1 MFELNPIVILGV
13 GIISVVIMIV
23 VLRINAFLALIVSAI
38 AVSLLSPGV
47 PAEKIAR
54 VALAFGSTAG
64 GIGIVI
70 AMASIIGV
78 CLIESGA
85 ADRIVRSL
93 VTRLG
98 IKRVPAALMG
108 SGFLLSMP
116 VFFDTVF
123 YLLVP
128 LARSFYRQVRSNYLL
143 FILAICAGGVV
154 THVMIPPTPGPLIMA
169 ANLNINIGV
178 MIAVGMLVAVPMA
191 LVGLG
196 SSYVMNRMMPISMR
210 E

>member
-1 MFELNPIVILGV
+1 
-13 GIISVVIMIV
+13 MIV
-23 VLRINAFLALIVSAI
+23 VLRINAFLALIISAL
-38 AVSLLSPGV
+38 AVSLLSPGTA
-47 PAEKIAR
+47 AEKITR
-54 VALAFGSTAG
+54 VAEAFGNTAG

-93 VTRLG
+93 VSKLG

-123 YLLVP
+123 LLAGSFGALFVP
-128 LARSFYRQVRSNYLL
+128 AGAIELSSFRAGHLYRRCRYSCHGAADARSSDH
-143 FILAICAGGVV
+143 GGQ
-154 THVMIPPTPGPLIMA
+154 L
-169 ANLNINIGV
+169 
-178 MIAVGMLVAVPMA
+178 
-191 LVGLG
+191 
-196 SSYVMNRMMPISMR
+196 
-210 E
+210 

>member
-47 PAEKIAR
+47 AAEKITR
-54 VALAFGSTAG
+54 VALSFGSTAG

-93 VTRLG
+93 VIRLG
-98 IKRVPAALMG
+98 IKRAPAALMG

-128 LARSFYRQVRSNYLL
+128 LARSLYRQVRSDYLL
-143 FILAICAGGVV
+143 FVLAICTGAVV
-154 THVMIPPTPGPLIMA
+154 THVMLPPTPCTLIIA
-169 ANLNINIGV
+169 SNLDINNGV
-178 MIAVGMLVAVPMA
+178 MLSVALLVAYLMS
-191 LVGLG
+191 LVLLG
-196 SSYVMNRMMPISMR
+196 CS
-210 E
+210 

>member
-1 MFELNPIVILGV
+1 
-13 GIISVVIMIV
+13 MIV

-47 PAEKIAR
+47 AAEKITR

-93 VTRLG
+93 VNRLG

-128 LARSFYRQVRSNYLL
+128 LARSLYRQV
-143 FILAICAGGVV
+143 
-154 THVMIPPTPGPLIMA
+154 
-169 ANLNINIGV
+169 
-178 MIAVGMLVAVPMA
+178 AVGLSSFR
-191 LVGLG
+191 VGHMHGWDCHSYHDTADTRPTDNG
-196 SSYVMNRMMPISMR
+196 SQL
-210 E
+210 